1 MEQVR
6 ERQISYDFTLMWNL
20 RNKTNEQ
27 RRKKREGGKP
37 RNRLLTVE
45 NKQMVTR
52 REVGGKMGK
61 IGDGD

>member
-1 MEQVR
+1 MSTG
-6 ERQISYDFTLMWNL
+6 ER
-20 RNKTNEQ
+20 
-27 RRKKREGGKP
+27 GKP